1 MPEGTK
7 DSSLLIATSW
17 QALNRAISD
26 NQETL
31 ICDCTIVVLF
41 AGFFL
46 ESNLNYIIEKMKL
59 ESEMKDFLKKKYP
72 GMQDKLYWYYNSF
85 VARAKAKNREQ
96 LFSMNIKR
104 KIRKKFPG
112 FANLYRFRN
121 DLSHGV
127 INQSAISLTESL
139 LLRNQAKEIVNEL
152 FRIASKNGYSV
163 PRDVSYF
170 EAINSL

>member
-1 MPEGTK
+1 MSEGTK

-17 QALNRAISD
+17 QALNRAISG
-26 NQETL
+26 NKETL
-31 ICDCTIVVLF
+31 ICDCTIVILF

-46 ESNLNYIIEKMKL
+46 ESNLDYIIEEMKL
-59 ESEMKDFLKKKYP
+59 KSEMKDFLKKKYP
-72 GMQDKLYWYYNSF
+72 GMQDKLSWYYNKF

-96 LFSMNIKR
+96 LYSKNIKR

-127 INQSAISLTESL
+127 INRSATSLKESL
-139 LLRNQAKEIVNEL
+139 KFRNQAKEIVDEL
-152 FRIASKNGYSV
+152 FCIALKNGYEIR
-163 PRDVSYF
+163 RDVSYY